1 MRANYKV
8 EVASGVFLLLG
19 VFALIWLATRATDYG
34 RDIGDDVYQVTARF
48 TNVAELKER
57 APVKIGGVVVGLV
70 DNIKL
75 DPVSFEAVVTLR
87 IDSRFNE
94 IPNDTSA
101 SILTSGILGDRYVG
115 LEPGG
120 GFEFLA
126 EGDTLFLT
134 QSAVVLE
141 QLVSKYLFN
150 TQGAEPDGENP

>member
-134 QSAVVLE
+134 QPAVVLE

>member
-8 EVASGVFLLLG
+8 ELASGVFLLLG
-19 VFALIWLATRATDYG
+19 IFALIWLATRATDYG
-34 RDIGDDVYQVTARF
+34 RDIGTDAYQVSARF
-48 TNVAELKER
+48 GNVADLKLR

-70 DNIKL
+70 DDIQL
-75 DPVSFEAVVTLR
+75 DPVTFEAVVTMR
-87 IDSRFNE
+87 IDRRFSE
-94 IPNDTSA
+94 IPVDTSA

-120 GFEFLA
+120 GFEYLA
-126 EGDTLFLT
+126 EGDALFIT

-150 TQGAEPDGENP
+150 TPGETEAEAQP